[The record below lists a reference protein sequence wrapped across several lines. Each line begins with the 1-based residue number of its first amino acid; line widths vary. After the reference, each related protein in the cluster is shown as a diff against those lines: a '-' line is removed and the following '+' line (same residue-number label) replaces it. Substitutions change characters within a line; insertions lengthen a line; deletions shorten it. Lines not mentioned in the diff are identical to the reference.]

1 MENLIQSILNL
12 FTSPLILFLIV
23 IVAIVL
29 AIVALASTFLVIKK
43 LSAVTAGKSV
53 EQAQKPSE
61 KSEAVEKPEEEK
73 TEGEVIRIAGG
84 FESLEEFALLMGV
97 DSAFLFSLSGMA
109 IDSYNMKE
117 EENVAASLAEFVL
130 TLRKLG
136 FPTETVTLKNG
147 MQTIIL
153 SVQKVGDME
162 IYALMLGKPDLKI
175 DIEEARQLLQTYVSD
190 LVKGKRGGEA

>member
-1 MENLIQSILNL
+1 MENLIQTILSL
-12 FTSPLILFLIV
+12 FTSPLILLLIV

-29 AIVALASTFLVIKK
+29 AIVSLASTLLVVRK
-43 LSAVTAGKSV
+43 LSEITAGKPV
-53 EQAQKPSE
+53 ERPKRPAEKP
-61 KSEAVEKPEEEK
+61 KTVEKPEEEK
-73 TEGEVIRIAGG
+73 AEGEVIRIAGG

-147 MQTIIL
+147 MQTLIL

-162 IYALMLGKPDLKI
+162 IYALMLGKSDLKI

>member
-1 MENLIQSILNL
+1 MENLIQTILSL
-12 FTSPLILFLIV
+12 FTSPLILLLIV

-29 AIVALASTFLVIKK
+29 AIVSLASTLLVVRK
-43 LSAVTAGKSV
+43 LSEITAGKPV
-53 EQAQKPSE
+53 ERPKRPAEKP
-61 KSEAVEKPEEEK
+61 KTVEKPEEEA
-73 TEGEVIRIAGG
+73 EGEVIRIAGG

-147 MQTIIL
+147 MQTLIL

-162 IYALMLGKPDLKI
+162 IYALMLGKSDLKI

>member
-1 MENLIQSILNL
+1 MENLIQTILSL
-12 FTSPLILFLIV
+12 FTSPLILLLIV

-29 AIVALASTFLVIKK
+29 AIVSLASTLLVVRK
-43 LSAVTAGKSV
+43 LSEITAGKPV
-53 EQAQKPSE
+53 ERHKRPAEKP
-61 KSEAVEKPEEEK
+61 KTVEKPEEEK
-73 TEGEVIRIAGG
+73 AEGEVIRIAGG

-147 MQTIIL
+147 MQTLIL

-162 IYALMLGKPDLKI
+162 IYALMLGKSDLKI